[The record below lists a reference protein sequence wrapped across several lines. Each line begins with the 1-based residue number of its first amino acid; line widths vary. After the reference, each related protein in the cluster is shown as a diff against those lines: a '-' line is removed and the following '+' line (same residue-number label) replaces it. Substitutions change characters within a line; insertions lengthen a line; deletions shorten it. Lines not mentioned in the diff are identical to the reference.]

1 MKKIKVVIS
10 GGGTG
15 GHYTPALSFIK
26 YLDKKYDLEVLYF
39 VTKGR
44 IEQKKLKKDF
54 PKAKME
60 VVNLTGLKRPL
71 YNYKNIKIILSALKE
86 TFRIKKIIKNFNPNF
101 GFLTGGYVVGPV
113 GKALNQLKVP
123 FYLHEQNSIMGITNK
138 ILSKKAKKVFTAFEM
153 PPFIKTGNPVRTP
166 EKDVKRS
173 ILKKYELDPSKK
185 NLIIMGGS
193 LGSQQIDDIMY
204 NVYKRNKETNFIH
217 ITKNKEKFK
226 EFKNVKTYEYLDN
239 IYEIMS
245 VCDGGI
251 FRGGAT
257 TIAEVLFYELKCAI
271 IPWPNASE
279 NHQLKNA
286 LTLKKMGLA
295 EVFDEKN
302 IDYNKLHNFIKKI
315 ETKSID
321 FVWHVKEDESIK
333 NIIKNIDEL

>member
-1 MKKIKVVIS
+1 MKKIKVIVS

-71 YNYKNIKIILSALKE
+71 YKLQNIKIILLALKE
-86 TFRIKKIIKNFNPNF
+86 TFRIKKIIKKFNPDF

-113 GKALNQLKVP
+113 GKALSQLKIP

-138 ILSKKAKKVFTAFEM
+138 LLSKKAKKVFTSFEM
-153 PPFIKTGNPVRTP
+153 SPFIKTGNPVRIP
-166 EKDVKRS
+166 EKEVKRS
-173 ILKKYELDPSKK
+173 VLKNYNLDPSKK
-185 NLIIMGGS
+185 TLLIMAGS
-193 LGSQQIDDIMY
+193 LGSEQIDDIMY
-204 NVYKRNKETNFIH
+204 NVYKKNNDINFIH
-217 ITKNKEKFK
+217 ITKNKNKFK

-245 VCDGGI
+245 ICDGGI

-257 TIAEVLFYELKCAI
+257 TIAEILFYELKCAI
-271 IPWPNASE
+271 IPWSNASE
-279 NHQLKNA
+279 NHQFKNA
-286 LTLKKMGLA
+286 LKLKEMGLA

-302 IDYNKLHNFIKKI
+302 IDYNKLQNFIEKI
-315 ETKSID
+315 EIKNTD
-321 FVWHVKEDESIK
+321 FIWNIKEDESIK
-333 NIIKNIDEL
+333 NIVKNIDEF